1 MTTDYDILVV
11 GGGMVGGSLAI
22 ALGSSGYRIGLVEAF
37 PYGPG
42 QQPAYDDRSI
52 ALAYGS
58 ARIFEGMG
66 LWSDLADV
74 VTPIDKIHVSDRGHL
89 GTTRLEAREEGVSAL
104 GYVAESRVV
113 GRVLNERYQDIQNLD
128 VIAPARLINL
138 EQDEDQVRAELESE
152 GQSRFLTARLLVAAD
167 GTGSPIRGILDI
179 DVERMDYGQTAI
191 IANVSTSEPHQN
203 VAYERFTDS
212 GPLALLPMTEGRCSL
227 VWTHR
232 NSELEATEALS
243 DEAFLKALQKRFGHR
258 LGRFT
263 RVGQRASYP
272 LALMRAQEVYRGRVV
287 LAGNALHTLHPVAG
301 QGFNLGL
308 RDVAVLAELL
318 FDASQHGGDPGA
330 EVLLQ
335 AYAEWR
341 HEDMERVTQ
350 YTDLLVRLFSNS
362 WAPLGHARSAGLMLV
377 NNIPSMKH
385 MLAKQSMGMNTPLPR
400 LARGLPLQAYADRSG
415 T

>member
-1 MTTDYDILVV
+1 MTTDYDILIV

-22 ALGSSGYRIGLVEAF
+22 ALGSSGYRVGLVEAF

-66 LWSDLADV
+66 LWSYLADY
-74 VTPIDKIHVSDRGHL
+74 VTPITNIHVSDRGHL
-89 GTTRLEAREEGVSAL
+89 GTTRLEAQEEGVSAL
-104 GYVAESRVV
+104 GYVVESRAV
-113 GRVLNERYQDIQNLD
+113 GRVLNERYQDIEKLD
-128 VIAPARLINL
+128 VIAPARLVNL
-138 EQDEDQVRAELESE
+138 EQDEEQVRAELESDGE
-152 GQSRFLTARLLVAAD
+152 TQFVTTRLLVAAD
-167 GTGSPIRGILDI
+167 GTGSPIRERLGIE
-179 DVERMDYGQTAI
+179 VERLDYQQTAI

-212 GPLALLPMTEGRCSL
+212 GPLALLPMTKGRCSL

-232 NSELEATEALS
+232 SSEVEAIEGLS
-243 DEAFLKALQKRFGHR
+243 DEAFLKSLQKRFGQR

-272 LALMRAQEVYRGRVV
+272 LAQMRAKEVYQGRVA
-287 LAGNALHTLHPVAG
+287 LAGNAMHTLHPVAG

-318 FDASQHGGDPGA
+318 FDASQHAGDPGA
-330 EVLLQ
+330 EALLQ

-341 HEDMERVTQ
+341 HEDMEHVAQ

-362 WAPLGHARSAGLMLV
+362 WAPLGHARSAGLALV

-385 MLAKQSMGMNTPLPR
+385 ALARQSMGMTTPVPR